1 MGKFELCYVMET
13 NKHRSVEKQTRND
26 GFHMNIP
33 TSDVWLTD
41 TETLKPDKA
50 NMKQNN
56 RCDDIMVAK
65 LIVIL
70 IILVPLLIRHNKAWY
85 LFYQTELYINYM

>member
-1 MGKFELCYVMET
+1 MET
-13 NKHRSVEKQTRND
+13 NKHRSVEKQTRNE

>member
-1 MGKFELCYVMET
+1 MGKFKLCYVMET
-13 NKHRSVEKQTRND
+13 NKHRSVAKQTRND
-26 GFHMNIP
+26 GFHMDIP

-56 RCDDIMVAK
+56 RCDDMMVTG

-70 IILVPLLIRHNKAWY
+70 IILVPLLIRHNKA
-85 LFYQTELYINYM
+85 